1 MLASPASAC
10 RDVPPG
16 SGRPGCAPRL
26 RVPRAGTKLEETV
39 LGGDTLVLAAEK
51 CSPEHSHVF
60 SSAHCGYP
68 APGYPGPSFV
78 FTPFFTVGSFSFT
91 KPMLL
96 ALVCAIAVVGFFWAA
111 FAKPKIVPRGV
122 QNLGEM
128 GVEFVREQIMRPM
141 IGKRGDTFLPFLVS
155 LFFFIWLMN
164 LMEIIPI
171 AQFPAM
177 SLIGFPAALMLM
189 VYGTYTYLGIKH
201 QGLGG
206 YFKNMIPGGVPW
218 PILIILAP
226 VEILQYL
233 LIRPFTLAVRL
244 FANMFAG
251 HILLLVFTLATWYLF
266 SLSIGLLFSV
276 TSFVLTIVLTAF
288 EMLIQALQ
296 AYIFTILTAQ
306 YIGGSLEASH

>member
-1 MLASPASAC
+1 
-10 RDVPPG
+10 
-16 SGRPGCAPRL
+16 
-26 RVPRAGTKLEETV
+26 VPRAGTKQEETV
-39 LGGDTLVLAAEK
+39 LRGDMLILAAGK
-51 CSPEHSHVF
+51 CTEDNSHIF
-60 SSAHCGYP
+60 SSTHCGYP
-68 APGYPGPSFV
+68 APGYPGPTFL

-96 ALVCAIAVVGFFWAA
+96 ALICAAGVIAFFWAA
-111 FAKPKIVPRGV
+111 FANPKIVPRGI
-122 QNLGEM
+122 QGLGEM
-128 GVEFVREQIMRPM
+128 GIEFVREQILRPM
-141 IGKRGDTFLPFLVS
+141 IGKRGDSFLPFLVS

-164 LMEIIPI
+164 LMEIIPV
-171 AQFPAM
+171 AQFPPM
-177 SLIGFPAALMLM
+177 SMIAFPAALMLM

-206 YFKNMIPGGVPW
+206 YFRNMIPGGVPAG
-218 PILIILAP
+218 ILVILAP
-226 VEILQYL
+226 VEVLQYL

-251 HILLLVFTLATWYLF
+251 HILLLIFTIATWYLF
-266 SLSIGLLFSV
+266 SLSIGLLFSA
-276 TSFVLTIVLTAF
+276 TSFILTIVLTAF